1 MQDCNALQAAVAKPT
16 DKQHL
21 PPSACAS
28 TGSSGGGLT
37 VNPAHAV
44 RRPKYVV
51 KRGKILTADQARL
64 LDGIDTSTLVGLRDR
79 ALIGVMQLGES
90 SGQCRLIFA
99 VVRRSRGGGCGQSRR
114 RYARQ
119 VLGNDSRIERRDGA
133 VRQSGPDFVHSEKR
147 YPEVTADR
155 EPLAIRADRHLG
167 MVYVAIARI
176 ENVAI
181 LVLQSA
187 APHVPDERDAKDR
200 RILAIVHAFGADR
213 IGFVLGPRKT
223 LGDGALI
230 DAIVIHEQKPSY
242 WLAGFVYLLPQT
254 SGGRLRPLLR
264 VQRRGA

>member
-1 MQDCNALQAAVAKPT
+1 MCLDWLVT
-16 DKQHL
+16 
-21 PPSACAS
+21 
-28 TGSSGGGLT
+28 GGGLT

-44 RRPKYVV
+44 RRPKHVV

-200 RILAIVHAFGADR
+200 RILAVGKYSGAVFRDMLVVQDA
-213 IGFVLGPRKT
+213 GFAAACAPCSWRLNDLSMIRTLGP
-223 LGDGALI
+223 
-230 DAIVIHEQKPSY
+230 S
-242 WLAGFVYLLPQT
+242 
-254 SGGRLRPLLR
+254 
-264 VQRRGA
+264 RRTQAFCPAM